1 MPTPRMVWSL
11 IAALV
16 LAATSAVPVVPLIT
30 ARADQ
35 PTPMPT
41 TPMPTTPMLTT
52 PTTTT
57 PTITTPTIT
66 TPTTTTPTASMTAS
80 TPLTLTLSASV
91 DTYTL
96 NLLLAQRYAAAQ
108 PGLQIVV
115 NPTDGQAAFDD
126 ACAGGSQLGARD
138 VYIQDS
144 ELARPGCAD
153 MINIPIAA
161 QPVAVVYNLPGARFT
176 TRTADGF
183 TLAHPVRLT
192 PRALAG
198 IYLGRVTRWNDA
210 AIAALNPGLTLP
222 AARIRPFCGAN
233 LQGLWPI
240 VDQWLSLSDGGW
252 RASGGFAHQRLAA
265 CVASR
270 PDAGLMAQSVK
281 ATPYSVG
288 FVDFDYAIALRL
300 QAAALRNAAGVF
312 RTPSL
317 NGVRAAI
324 AGAID
329 RGMRSDFRQSFV
341 GAAGRDAYDP
351 SYFVFFLTHR
361 DLRPHSADPALR
373 QAVKAF
379 LQWSVSDHGG
389 QQYIGQ
395 IAGLPIAGPRC
406 EGYCAP
412 AVLPAVIRALVASI
426 VV

>member
-1 MPTPRMVWSL
+1 MT
-11 IAALV
+11 
-16 LAATSAVPVVPLIT
+16 TS
-30 ARADQ
+30 
-35 PTPMPT
+35 
-41 TPMPTTPMLTT
+41 
-52 PTTTT
+52 
-57 PTITTPTIT
+57 
-66 TPTTTTPTASMTAS
+66 TPTASTPSPTAS
-80 TPLTLTLSASV
+80 VTMTTPLTLTLSASV
-91 DTYTL
+91 DTYTPI
-96 NLLLAQRYAAAQ
+96 LLLAQRYAVSQ
-108 PGLQIVV
+108 PGLQVVV

-126 ACAGGSQLGARD
+126 VCAGGSQLGARD
-138 VYIQDS
+138 MYIQDS

-222 AARIRPFCGAN
+222 AARIRPFCGAD
-233 LQGLWPI
+233 LQGVQPV
-240 VDQWLSLSDGGW
+240 VDQWLSLSDSAW

-270 PDAGLMAQSVK
+270 PGAGLMAQSVK
-281 ATPYSVG
+281 DTPYGIG

-329 RGMRSDFRQSFV
+329 GGMRIDFRQSFV
-341 GAAGRDAYDP
+341 GAAGHDAYDP

-389 QQYIGQ
+389 QQYIGLLG
-395 IAGLPIAGPRC
+395 GLPVAGPRC
-406 EGYCAP
+406 EGDCP
-412 AVLPAVIRALVASI
+412 STVLPAVIRALVASI

>member
-41 TPMPTTPMLTT
+41 TPMPTTTT
-52 PTTTT
+52 ITTT
-57 PTITTPTIT
+57 TITTP
-66 TPTTTTPTASMTAS
+66 TPTASMTAS

-222 AARIRPFCGAN
+222 AARIRPFRGAD
-233 LQGLWPI
+233 LQGVQPV
-240 VDQWLSLSDGGW
+240 VDQWLSLSDGAW

-265 CVASR
+265 SVASR

-329 RGMRSDFRQSFV
+329 IGGGMRIDFRQSFV
-341 GAAGRDAYDP
+341 GAAGHDAYDP

-389 QQYIGQ
+389 QQYIGLLG
-395 IAGLPIAGPRC
+395 GLPVAGPRC